1 MKSNVTRMTVLIVIL
16 IISIVAEGLLLHMER
31 RVAFQNAMRYQ
42 LQAVRISINLFK
54 AIEKRNP
61 SDIKE
66 LAMAHFRFPGES
78 EQRRFLEG
86 ITVSPNG
93 LALDPFGN
101 PYIYDPVSGWVRSST
116 RGYLD
121 W

>member
-1 MKSNVTRMTVLIVIL
+1 MNKNATRVVVLTVIL

-31 RVAFQNAMRYQ
+31 RVAFQTAMRYQ
-42 LQAVRISINLFK
+42 LQAIRISVNLFK

-66 LAMAHFRFPGES
+66 LATAHFRFPGES
-78 EQRRFLEG
+78 EDRRFIEG
-86 ITVSPNG
+86 VTVSPTG
-93 LALDPFGN
+93 VALDPFGSQ
-101 PYIYDPVSGWVRSST
+101 YVYDPVSGWVRSSST
-116 RGYLD
+116 GYLD